1 MSEAAKAKAKTVGT
15 LSIRV
20 KRAGTDE
27 WENHGTVPVYNVP
40 IEPEPAAEPE
50 TSAKREEK

>member
-1 MSEAAKAKAKTVGT
+1 MSGAAKAAAETVGT

-20 KRAGTDE
+20 KRAGSDE
-27 WENHGTVPVYNVP
+27 WENHGAVPVYRVP
-40 IEPEPAAEPE
+40 IEPEAPAEPE

>member
-1 MSEAAKAKAKTVGT
+1 MSEAAKAKARTVGT

-20 KRAGTDE
+20 KRAGSNK
-27 WENHGTVPVYNVP
+27 WENHGAVPAYEVP
-40 IEPEPAAEPE
+40 IEPEQAAEPQ